1 MVNTR
6 SQARSSIPVFM
17 SKASRNDRVSDTESE
32 CSIPDL
38 LTRDQ
43 IDELDNENLIHSE
56 QHSDQMTIDQR
67 FSSMNR
73 QINELT
79 GLVLALT
86 EKLSSNHGEGNDQ
99 NTVIDKTSA
108 RSDTKDS
115 EKNFFA
121 GKLKKQNFVKGI
133 FEPFSQKFFS
143 QNFFRIFG
151 KPHCAENKMWLCS
164 QNAVSA
170 KTQEGTLGFMKF
182 RKKSHSAE
190 NKTQR
195 TLNCST
201 SIQILSFSTTFEPTH
216 SFFSDLKKS
225 GLTIW

>member
-1 MVNTR
+1 MTLSCLPHHCERLTFLLKLKFNLKISIQILSTIPVSLHKMVNTR

-56 QHSDQMTIDQR
+56 QHSDRITIDQR

-99 NTVIDKTSA
+99 NTVIDKA
-108 RSDTKDS
+108 NVRSDMVTGVPQT
-115 EKNFFA
+115 NFLA
-121 GKLKKQNFVKGI
+121 N
-133 FEPFSQKFFS
+133 
-143 QNFFRIFG
+143 
-151 KPHCAENKMWLCS
+151 PHP
-164 QNAVSA
+164 
-170 KTQEGTLGFMKF
+170 TQ
-182 RKKSHSAE
+182 
-190 NKTQR
+190 Q
-195 TLNCST
+195 ST
-201 SIQILSFSTTFEPTH
+201 SR
-216 SFFSDLKKS
+216 
-225 GLTIW
+225 

>member
-43 IDELDNENLIHSE
+43 IDELNNENLIHSE

-99 NTVIDKTSA
+99 NTVIDKA
-108 RSDTKDS
+108 NVRSDSYQFFKD
-115 EKNFFA
+115 NFGWF
-121 GKLKKQNFVKGI
+121 FT
-133 FEPFSQKFFS
+133 FSNQTRTSSTVFS
-143 QNFFRIFG
+143 FKRY
-151 KPHCAENKMWLCS
+151 
-164 QNAVSA
+164 
-170 KTQEGTLGFMKF
+170 
-182 RKKSHSAE
+182 SAE
-190 NKTQR
+190 N
-195 TLNCST
+195 
-201 SIQILSFSTTFEPTH
+201 
-216 SFFSDLKKS
+216 
-225 GLTIW
+225 

>member
-17 SKASRNDRVSDTESE
+17 SKTGRNDRVSDFESE

-38 LTRDQ
+38 LTREQ

-86 EKLSSNHGEGNDQ
+86 EKLSSSHGEGNDQ
-99 NTVIDKTSA
+99 NTAIDKTSA
-108 RSDTKDS
+108 RSDNLVNTKQMETRSCHRLEYLPKSRYRYQFKLSNPPNMGIQNIKCFFLAD
-115 EKNFFA
+115 KNGSFLQTMPP
-121 GKLKKQNFVKGI
+121 LKKYEMH
-133 FEPFSQKFFS
+133 FETSFSELARQLRKPLLINPRPKNKVLDLGQKFLS
-143 QNFFRIFG
+143 
-151 KPHCAENKMWLCS
+151 K
-164 QNAVSA
+164 VSDVV
-170 KTQEGTLGFMKF
+170 
-182 RKKSHSAE
+182 
-190 NKTQR
+190 
-195 TLNCST
+195 
-201 SIQILSFSTTFEPTH
+201 FET
-216 SFFSDLKKS
+216 DLETK
-225 GLTIW
+225 G

>member
-56 QHSDQMTIDQR
+56 QHPDKMTIDQR

-99 NTVIDKTSA
+99 NAVTDKTSE
-108 RSDTKDS
+108 RSDNPIPGKSLYKVTKNPTRKPKDDYDEEVQRHHQS
-115 EKNFFA
+115 MNRFIIKFDQHEQASILFVTPSFQYNSRTEIRRGVWENLSRRFRRFHFA
-121 GKLKKQNFVKGI
+121 QI
-133 FEPFSQKFFS
+133 MHY
-143 QNFFRIFG
+143 
-151 KPHCAENKMWLCS
+151 KP
-164 QNAVSA
+164 
-170 KTQEGTLGFMKF
+170 
-182 RKKSHSAE
+182 
-190 NKTQR
+190 
-195 TLNCST
+195 
-201 SIQILSFSTTFEPTH
+201 
-216 SFFSDLKKS
+216 
-225 GLTIW
+225 

>member
-17 SKASRNDRVSDTESE
+17 SKTSRNDRVSDSESE

-86 EKLSSNHGEGNDQ
+86 EKLSSSLGEGNDQ
-99 NTVIDKTSA
+99 NTVIDKTNA
-108 RSDTKDS
+108 RSDKGLDHMRRFLSPIMVCILLSQRRLAIIPLNTCITS
-115 EKNFFA
+115 EKVQSF
-121 GKLKKQNFVKGI
+121 LVQ
-133 FEPFSQKFFS
+133 S
-143 QNFFRIFG
+143 
-151 KPHCAENKMWLCS
+151 
-164 QNAVSA
+164 
-170 KTQEGTLGFMKF
+170 
-182 RKKSHSAE
+182 
-190 NKTQR
+190 
-195 TLNCST
+195 
-201 SIQILSFSTTFEPTH
+201 QILLGVQE
-216 SFFSDLKKS
+216 
-225 GLTIW
+225 

>member
-1 MVNTR
+1 
-6 SQARSSIPVFM
+6 M
-17 SKASRNDRVSDTESE
+17 SKASRNDRVGDTESE
-32 CSIPDL
+32 SSIPDL

-108 RSDTKDS
+108 RSDSKQLGNLDRRTELSYEKKMNSTKD
-115 EKNFFA
+115 
-121 GKLKKQNFVKGI
+121 Q
-133 FEPFSQKFFS
+133 
-143 QNFFRIFG
+143 
-151 KPHCAENKMWLCS
+151 
-164 QNAVSA
+164 
-170 KTQEGTLGFMKF
+170 
-182 RKKSHSAE
+182 
-190 NKTQR
+190 
-195 TLNCST
+195 LNQC
-201 SIQILSFSTTFEPTH
+201 
-216 SFFSDLKKS
+216 
-225 GLTIW
+225 

>member
-1 MVNTR
+1 
-6 SQARSSIPVFM
+6 M

-56 QHSDQMTIDQR
+56 QHPDQMTIDQR

-99 NTVIDKTSA
+99 NAVTDKTSA
-108 RSDTKDS
+108 RSDSFPVD
-115 EKNFFA
+115 
-121 GKLKKQNFVKGI
+121 
-133 FEPFSQKFFS
+133 
-143 QNFFRIFG
+143 
-151 KPHCAENKMWLCS
+151 ENIL
-164 QNAVSA
+164 VIRH
-170 KTQEGTLGFMKF
+170 KTY
-182 RKKSHSAE
+182 
-190 NKTQR
+190 
-195 TLNCST
+195 ST
-201 SIQILSFSTTFEPTH
+201 STSLGPIFTH
-216 SFFSDLKKS
+216 WEQKL
-225 GLTIW
+225 